1 MKKSVLNALALIVL
15 AVFVISGCNT
25 HKQPGNAD
33 GSYSKVFYSNMDNP
47 DSLAALAPS
56 VWKNMKTLVE
66 TSAYSGKYCS
76 KIDTVNIFSFLY
88 ENSFNQIEGVTPK
101 QVLVSAYG
109 YAIQP
114 NTKARLVV
122 SVSGD
127 KYYKA
132 IVADSLFVTPGE
144 WKEIK
149 GTFNLPTEL
158 GIYDVVKAYV
168 FNDKTGELLVDNL
181 RVEFIYPKRSNNF

>member
-1 MKKSVLNALALIVL
+1 MKRSFLNVLSFTVLSVL
-15 AVFVISGCNT
+15 VISGCNSP
-25 HKQPGNAD
+25 KQPGNAD

-47 DSLAALAPS
+47 DSLTALSPS
-56 VWKNMKTLVE
+56 VWKNLKTLVE
-66 TSAYSGKYCS
+66 TTAYSGKYCS

-88 ENSFNQIEGVTPK
+88 ESSFSQIEDTTPR
-101 QVLVSAYG
+101 QALVSAYA
-109 YAIQP
+109 YALQP

-122 SVSGD
+122 SVNGG

-132 IVADSLFVTPGE
+132 LVADSLFVSPGE

-149 GTFNLPTEL
+149 GTFNLPTDL

-181 RVEFIYPKRSNNF
+181 RVEFIYPKRTSKF